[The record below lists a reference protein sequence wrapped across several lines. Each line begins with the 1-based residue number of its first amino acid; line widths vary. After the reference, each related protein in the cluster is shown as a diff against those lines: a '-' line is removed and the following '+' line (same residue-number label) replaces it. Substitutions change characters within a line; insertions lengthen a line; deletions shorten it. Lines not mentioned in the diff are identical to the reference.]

1 MSTRDTQKGTLY
13 VVATPIG
20 NLEEITPRAVR
31 ILNEVDLI
39 ACEDTRHSR
48 KLMNHLQIST
58 PLTSYYREK
67 ERQKAPQLI
76 KQLQNG
82 LHIALVS
89 DAGTPGIS
97 DPGSVLVNQARS
109 RGIAI
114 VPISGPSAL
123 ATALS
128 VAGLEE
134 SAFFFAGFPPAKKK
148 ARRDFFAAL
157 ANLPCPVIFYESPH
171 RIGQCLLDCMHSF
184 GDRKAMLFRELT
196 KIHEECRQGTLS
208 NLSHSCSGKNRGEF
222 VVIVHQPLQPAPEK
236 PEEIDELIL
245 WYRDRQ
251 QVTLKSAVQQIAGD
265 LNLPRTRI
273 YKRALALWNKEET
286 ED

>member
-1 MSTRDTQKGTLY
+1 MSNNDTPKGILY

-31 ILNEVDLI
+31 ILGEVDLI
-39 ACEDTRHSR
+39 ACEDTRHTR
-48 KLMNHLQIST
+48 KLVNHLQIST

-67 ERQKAPQLI
+67 EQQKAPQLI
-76 KQLQNG
+76 QQLLLG
-82 LHIALVS
+82 KHIALVS

-97 DPGSVLVNQARS
+97 DPGAVLVKQARAN
-109 RGIAI
+109 GITI

-148 ARRDFFAAL
+148 ARRDFFSSL
-157 ANLPCPVIFYESPH
+157 SNLPCPVIFYESPH
-171 RIGQCLLDCMHSF
+171 RIGSCLLDCLHSF
-184 GDRKAMLFRELT
+184 GDREALLFRELT
-196 KIHEECRQGTLS
+196 KIHEECRPGTLS
-208 NLSHSCSGKNRGEF
+208 ALSHSCSGKNKGEF
-222 VVIVHQPLQPAPEK
+222 VVIVHQPLQADPDK
-236 PEEIDELIL
+236 PEEIDELII
-245 WYRDRQ
+245 WYRDREK
-251 QVTLKSAVQQIAGD
+251 VTLKSAVQQIAGD

-273 YKRALALWNKEET
+273 YKRALSLWNEE
-286 ED
+286 E